1 MLVYTFFVI
10 LSVMFWFGTKK
21 NTFNFSVSLFLQ
33 TVYMISVML
42 FFFCL
47 FRYVRYCNSSEQ
59 PPSFSFFFFLRSV
72 YSVGVDDG
80 GEK

>member
-1 MLVYTFFVI
+1 
-10 LSVMFWFGTKK
+10 MFWFGKK

-33 TVYMISVML
+33 TVYMISVIMFFG
-42 FFFCL
+42 FFFGLVCFAILGTVTHQSSIQVFHFL
-47 FRYVRYCNSSEQ
+47 F
-59 PPSFSFFFFLRSV
+59 SV